1 MSGTFSPGWWAGAVV
16 PLVFSVGAFAE
27 VPEVTGEVAAGV
39 WSSNRMLDDRHTI
52 SSNRAKLKLDWQASE
67 SLSLSSEVWA
77 LSSPERLDGRREDAG
92 VNELYVK
99 SSETLCAPALGKKL
113 VMWGRADGINPTD
126 QVSPSNYRRLTPETT
141 DQRTGN
147 WGLHLDCTAGAGKLQ
162 VHVLDR
168 FRFNEVPLE
177 KTPGVTFREQDP
189 DVRPTVAV
197 KYDVLGSDADWSIS
211 VIDGHDLFPTFAVRS
226 ATPAGVTLGQHA
238 TRMRMVGGDFTIVRG
253 EMAYRGEIA
262 WVDFEQSS
270 DPAVARRQPYTSAIG
285 GAEWYIGDRETV
297 SLQGFW
303 RHLRSVSSIANDPLM
318 AQVQAAQ
325 ALISNE
331 LDRDQYGLT
340 LRYAR
345 PLFDS
350 KADLDLFAVWTEP
363 RNDWMFRGR
372 LKYAITDSWR
382 VSTGFD
388 IFRGPQD
395 SFLGHLRTNSLTFV
409 EASYLW

>member
-1 MSGTFSPGWWAGAVV
+1 MSGSFLPWWRASVV
-16 PLVFSVGAFAE
+16 APLILSASAYASA
-27 VPEVTGEVAAGV
+27 PEVTGEVASGV
-39 WSSNRMLDDRHTI
+39 WSSNRMLDDQRAV

-67 SLSLSSEVWA
+67 SLQLSSEVWA
-77 LSSPERLDGRREDAG
+77 LSSPERLDEKREGAG

-99 SSETLCAPALGKKL
+99 SSKTLCAPALGKKL
-113 VMWGRADGINPTD
+113 VMWGRADGVNPTD
-126 QVSPSNYRRLTPETT
+126 QISPNNYRRLTPETT

-147 WGLHLDCTAGAGKLQ
+147 WGLHLDCEVGAGKLQ

-168 FRFNEVPLE
+168 FQFNDVPLE
-177 KTPGVTFREQDP
+177 KTPVVVFKEQDP
-189 DVRPTVAV
+189 DVRPTVSV
-197 KYDVLGSDADWSIS
+197 KYDVLGSDADWSVS

-226 ATPAGVTLGQHA
+226 ATPEGITLGQHA
-238 TRMRMVGGDFTIVRG
+238 TRMRMIGSDFTIVRG

-303 RHLRSVSSIANDPLM
+303 RRLRSVSSLSNDPLL

-331 LDRDQYGLT
+331 LDRDQYGVT
-340 LRYAR
+340 LRYAK

-363 RNDWMFRGR
+363 RDDWMLRGR
-372 LKYAITDSWR
+372 LKYALTDSWR

-409 EASYLW
+409 EASYIW